1 MRLAY
6 RKNRV
11 ATGLYLDKITCMSR
25 DHQFEIVH
33 ASLEWLAANRT
44 QQPDLEALSSKTG
57 YSTGYIQRVFLDWA
71 GLSPKQF
78 LQALT
83 REAAVE
89 RLSNGASNLETS
101 MAVGLSGTGRLHDL
115 LITTD
120 ALTPGEIKRK
130 AEGVQMLYGY
140 GPSPFGTALVAWN
153 RRGIS
158 FLGFCH
164 ESGPDHAL
172 VELKTQW
179 PDALLAEN
187 STRAGE
193 LIAEIF
199 RGSSSKPIKLW
210 LRGSPFQLKV
220 WQALLAI
227 PKGSHATYSQIAAGI
242 GHAKASRATGSAIGA
257 NPIAWI
263 IPCHRVIRK
272 LGEIGGYRW
281 GATLKTALIGR
292 EIAGS

>member
-1 MRLAY
+1 
-6 RKNRV
+6 
-11 ATGLYLDKITCMSR
+11 LDKIAFMSR

-33 ASLEWLAANRT
+33 ASLKWLVANRA
-44 QQPDLEALSSKTG
+44 QQPDLEALAGKTG

-83 REAAVE
+83 REAALE
-89 RLSNGASNLETS
+89 RLNKGASNLETS

-115 LITTD
+115 LISTD
-120 ALTPGEIKRK
+120 ALTPGEVKRK
-130 AEGVQMLYGY
+130 AEGVEMFYGY
-140 GPSPFGTALVAWN
+140 GPSPFGTALIAWN

-164 ESGPDHAL
+164 ETGPDQALSELINQWPNALL
-172 VELKTQW
+172 VES
-179 PDALLAEN
+179 PA
-187 STRAGE
+187 RAGE
-193 LIAEIF
+193 FITEIF
-199 RGSSSKPIKLW
+199 DGSRNKPIKLW
-210 LRGSPFQLKV
+210 LRGSRFQLKV

-242 GHAKASRATGSAIGA
+242 GHAKASRAVGSAIGS
-257 NPIAWI
+257 NPVAWI

-272 LGEIGGYRW
+272 IGELGGYRW
-281 GATLKTALIGR
+281 GATLKGSLIGK
-292 EIAGS
+292 ESIQL